1 MDPRRPTSLAPA
13 IPAPPEALV
22 RETWILDPPAPHER
36 AGVLRPEAAA
46 LVDGLLA
53 RVARGQGAL
62 DVAIGEV
69 LAELAQGDRLL
80 RLGFSCLGDYAR
92 ERLDLGETAARN
104 LARLSRTLRDRP
116 LLREAVRSGE

>member
-1 MDPRRPTSLAPA
+1 MDERPHASMLAPA

-22 RETWILDPPAPHER
+22 RETWILDPPAPNER
-36 AGVLRPEAAA
+36 RDVLRPEAAA

-53 RVARGQGAL
+53 RVARGHGAL

-69 LAELAQGDRLL
+69 LSELTRGDRLL
-80 RLGFSCLGDYAR
+80 RLGCSCLGDYAR

-104 LARLSRTLRDRP
+104 LARLACA
-116 LLREAVRSGE
+116 LRE